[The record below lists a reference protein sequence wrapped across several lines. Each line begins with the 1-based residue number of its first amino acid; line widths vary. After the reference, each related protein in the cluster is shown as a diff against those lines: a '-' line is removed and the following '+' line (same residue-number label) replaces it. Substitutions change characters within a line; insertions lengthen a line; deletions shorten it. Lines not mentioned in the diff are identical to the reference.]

1 MDLRELFEKVDR
13 LEKKMS
19 NMIKQGVAHEID
31 KNRIKIKAGNF
42 VSGWLTVMQPMA
54 GEDQEFNPVTK
65 GELFLA
71 LYPGGVVESGYALR
85 GASYD
90 SMPLPS
96 EASDKVFV
104 KKFSDGSKITYD
116 KESHE
121 LNADIKGKIKIKNY
135 DNIEIETAKEMSFK
149 NGISELKIGLG
160 AIELKGIAGP
170 TFGILTEMSKCP
182 VFGVGLLPASVTAK
196 ASL

>member
-1 MDLRELFEKVDR
+1 MDLRELFLKVDS
-13 LEKKMS
+13 LEKKVS

-31 KNRIKIKAGNF
+31 KNRVKIKSGNF
-42 VSGWLTVMQPMA
+42 ISGWLTVMQPMA
-54 GEDQEFNPVTK
+54 GEDQEFNPITK
-65 GELFLA
+65 GEQFLA
-71 LYPGGVVESGYALR
+71 LYPGGIVENGYALR

-116 KESHE
+116 KEAHE

-135 DNIEIETAKEMSFK
+135 DSIEIESAAEMSFK

-160 AIELKGIAGP
+160 SIELKGLPGP
-170 TFGILTEMSKCP
+170 TFGVLTEMSKCP
-182 VFGVGLLPASVTAK
+182 VFGVSMLPPSVTVK